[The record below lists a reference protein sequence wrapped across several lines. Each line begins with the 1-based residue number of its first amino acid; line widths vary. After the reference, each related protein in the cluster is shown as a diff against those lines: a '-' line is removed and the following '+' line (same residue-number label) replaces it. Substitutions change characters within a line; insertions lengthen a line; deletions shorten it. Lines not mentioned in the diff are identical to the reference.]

1 MQSGRFRPLAEAHG
15 PFASVVIDD
24 SHDTADADKQL
35 ELRWRA
41 VEEELAAGGAD
52 EDLIASVRRGVTDT
66 PNAVPTTVA
75 GRSLHEDF
83 CAEHAK
89 EVCKY
94 P

>member
-1 MQSGRFRPLAEAHG
+1 MQSGRFRPLVEANG

-52 EDLIASVRRGVTDT
+52 EDLIASVRQGATDT
-66 PNAVPTTVA
+66 PTAVGRA
-75 GRSLHEDF
+75 GR
-83 CAEHAK
+83 
-89 EVCKY
+89 
-94 P
+94 